1 MEQNSSSHIFIL
13 DTAAHW
19 LGKRMR
25 EYSAPILASAI
36 FGMLAYLFAFT
47 NKLMNHDEV
56 FCLFSKGATVDSGR
70 WVWDCWTAFS
80 RITPCPGSTAFS
92 PWR

>member
-1 MEQNSSSHIFIL
+1 MERNSNNRVFLL

-19 LGKRMR
+19 FGAKIR
-25 EYSAPILASAI
+25 EYKAPILASAI

-47 NKLMNHDEV
+47 NKLVNHDEV

-70 WVWDCWTAFS
+70 WGLGLLDSIFPDYS
-80 RITPCPGSTAFS
+80 M
-92 PWR
+92 PWL